1 MNFIKATAT
10 YEAEVNGNKYQFT
23 VPANAPLGEAYDVMF
38 KFLSII
44 ADQAKASAE
53 LLKPKEA
60 AEAAV
65 PEVKSELV

>member
-1 MNFIKATAT
+1 MNFIKATTT
-10 YEAEVNGNKYQFT
+10 YEAEVNNNKYQFT

-60 AEAAV
+60 PEAAV